1 MTPGLMPEVMA
12 AMNDTVL
19 VSVEGAV
26 ATLTLNRP
34 KVLNALN
41 GDMIEALSSAL
52 DHVEADPALRVVI
65 LKGAGNGFM
74 AGGDIKFFTEI
85 TGLAPADRRA
95 RFERF
100 INDVHPV
107 ILRLRRLRQPV
118 IAAVHGAC
126 AGFGMSLLM
135 AADLAIAAE
144 DSFFTLA
151 YIHLG
156 VSPDGGSTFALPRHL
171 GAKKAMEIAL
181 LGDRFDAAGA
191 LALGLVNWVVPGPS
205 LSERS
210 RALAERLAQG
220 PADAQAATKRL
231 LNRSLDRTLEAQL
244 QAELEAFARCT
255 ASGDFPEAVAAF
267 VEKRAP
273 RFGQN

>member
-1 MTPGLMPEVMA
+1 MDREA

-19 VSVEGAV
+19 LSIDAAV

-41 GDMIEALSSAL
+41 GDMIDGLGGAL
-52 DHVEADPALRVVI
+52 DRIEDDPAVRVVI

-85 TGLAPADRRA
+85 TGAAPAERRA

-126 AGFGMSLLM
+126 AGFGMSLMM

-171 GAKKAMEIAL
+171 GVKKAMEIAL
-181 LGDRFDAAGA
+181 LGDRFDAAAA
-191 LALGLVNWVVPGPS
+191 LAHGLVNWVVPGGS

-210 RALAERLAQG
+210 RALAERLTRG
-220 PADAQAATKRL
+220 PAEAQAATKAL

-244 QAELEAFARCT
+244 PAELEAFARCT

-273 RFGQN
+273 RFGQH

>member
-1 MTPGLMPEVMA
+1 
-12 AMNDTVL
+12 MNDTVL
-19 VSVEGAV
+19 LSTESGV

-41 GDMIEALSSAL
+41 ADMVDALSGAL
-52 DHVEADPALRVVI
+52 DRVEADPALRVVI
-65 LKGAGNGFM
+65 LKGAGDGFM
-74 AGGDIKFFTEI
+74 AGGDIKSFTEI
-85 TGLAPADRRA
+85 TGFAPAERRA

-100 INDVHPV
+100 INSVHPE

-181 LGDRFDAAGA
+181 LGDRFDAAAA
-191 LALGLVNWVVPGPS
+191 LALGLVNWVVPSQS
-205 LSERS
+205 LAERS
-210 RALAERLAQG
+210 RALAARLAQG
-220 PADAQAATKRL
+220 PAEAQAETKRL
-231 LNRSLDRTLEAQL
+231 LASSLDRTIEAQL

-273 RFGQN
+273 RFGRR

>member
-1 MTPGLMPEVMA
+1 
-12 AMNDTVL
+12 MNDTVL
-19 VSVEGAV
+19 LASEGAI

-41 GDMIEALSSAL
+41 ADMIDGLLGAL
-52 DHVEADPALRVVI
+52 DRIEADRVLRVVI

-85 TGLAPADRRA
+85 TSLAPAERRA

-171 GAKKAMEIAL
+171 GAKRAMEIAL
-181 LGDRFDAAGA
+181 LGDRFDAAA
-191 LALGLVNWVVPGPS
+191 AQALGLVNWVVPGAS
-205 LSERS
+205 LAQRS
-210 RALAERLAQG
+210 LALAARLTQG
-220 PADAQAATKRL
+220 PAEAQAETKRL
-231 LNRSLDRTLEAQL
+231 LNRSLDQTIEAQL

-255 ASGDFPEAVAAF
+255 VSSDFPEAVAAF
-267 VEKRAP
+267 IEKRAP
-273 RFGQN
+273 RFAQPRGES

>member
-1 MTPGLMPEVMA
+1 
-12 AMNDTVL
+12 MNDTVL
-19 VSVEGAV
+19 LSADGAI
-26 ATLTLNRP
+26 ATITLNRP

-41 GDMIEALSSAL
+41 AEMIDAFAGAL
-52 DHVEADPALRVVI
+52 DRVEADPALRVVI

-85 TGLAPADRRA
+85 TGLAPAERRA

-100 INDVHPV
+100 INNVHPV

-181 LGDRFDAAGA
+181 LGDRFDASAA
-191 LALGLVNWVVPGPS
+191 LALGLVNWVVPGAS
-205 LSERS
+205 LAERS
-210 RALAERLAQG
+210 RALGERLTQG
-220 PADAQAATKRL
+220 PAEAQAATKRL
-231 LNRSLDRTLEAQL
+231 LRGSLDRTIEAQL

-273 RFGQN
+273 RFGQR